1 MADHFDERS
10 GVVPCKTSWG
20 SWAQTIDEIFIEVD
34 LPEGTRGKDVKC
46 VIKPTHISCVVKGN
60 EVFKGEMGGKV
71 LPNDSTWTIEDK
83 KLLRIVL
90 VKSGRDA
97 ANCWKSLLSDQ
108 YLADPWVFNEMEKK
122 LTLERF
128 QKENPGFDFSGAEV
142 TGNYSGGGPK
152 FPSYS

>member
-20 SWAQTIDEIFIEVD
+20 SWAQTIDEIFIE
-34 LPEGTRGKDVKC
+34 
-46 VIKPTHISCVVKGN
+46 
-60 EVFKGEMGGKV
+60 
-71 LPNDSTWTIEDK
+71 DK

-97 ANCWKSLLSDQ
+97 ANCWKSLLADQ